1 MRLREVTTPEEDP
14 DFDSDEDYKSVLRN
28 VVLPVLGSLALAAV
42 SLAILY
48 AFFRHFK
55 QKRKAKETRANHPYH
70 SRYLMFRIS
79 VWC

>member
-1 MRLREVTTPEEDP
+1 MRLRDVTTPEVP
-14 DFDSDEDYKSVLRN
+14 DVDSNEDYKSVLRN

-55 QKRKAKETRANHPYH
+55 QKRKAKETQAKHP
-70 SRYLMFRIS
+70 
-79 VWC
+79 